1 MPTAYVLLN
10 CDLGSEVDIIQ
21 KIKQVP
27 GVTEVTN
34 VAGVYDIII
43 RISSD
48 NMDKLREIIKLNIK
62 KIDKVRSTI
71 TMIVTEGQGQKNNK
85 INIVFL

>member
-1 MPTAYVLLN
+1 MLMPTAYVLLN
-10 CDLGSEVDIIQ
+10 CDLGSEGDIMQ
-21 KIKQVP
+21 KIRLVP
-27 GVTEVTN
+27 GVIEVTN
-34 VAGVYDIII
+34 VAGVYDIVV

-71 TMIVTEGQGQKNNK
+71 TMIVTEGQGKK
-85 INIVFL
+85 IIK

>member
-1 MPTAYVLLN
+1 MLMPTAYVLLN
-10 CDLGSEVDIIQ
+10 CDLGSEGDIMK
-21 KIKQVP
+21 KIRDVP
-27 GVTEVTN
+27 GVIEVTN
-34 VAGVYDIII
+34 VAGVYDIVV

-71 TMIVTEGQGQKNNK
+71 TMIVTEGHGQRK
-85 INIVFL
+85 